1 MKKRLLGIFLTIVS
15 LASMTTFA
23 NAAILSEVL
32 DEYSPMNGVTYQRI
46 RRLESFGWH
55 DVYVVK
61 ADLKE
66 PGIKLDVLRNEDGVS
81 YLEDTLYV
89 AKKND
94 ALAAL
99 NADFF
104 ASKRGQSGRGSAVG
118 VEIVDGELKSSAS
131 VTEAMNTL
139 YKGFESNRFY
149 INAFDFDITLTAKN
163 GNTDKIKVINKYD
176 DLTGIVMYTDD
187 WGEYSVGSVGGSIEV
202 AVNKKGVVVEKVTEA
217 EPIEIPKGGFVL
229 ASHMSYNTFLLDN
242 VEIGDKISV
251 DIKSKPDIEYIETA
265 VGGGGVVLRDGVVP
279 STFSHNITGRQP
291 RSAVG
296 IDETGTVIT
305 LVAVDGRSNKSTGM
319 TQTELG
325 NLMKELGCFTALN
338 LDGGGSTTLVL
349 DRDGEKKVQNN
360 LSNGSARNVANS
372 IGIMSTID
380 KVLSAST
387 AKIDAQQN
395 VFVGTSTPI
404 EVTGYDKYG
413 RKADLSLS
421 RAVYNTNGNG
431 KVSDGVYYPAK
442 TGTMKLTVKIGKV
455 SAEKSFNVLESPG
468 EINFTEGKVALKTGE
483 KYSPILVGK
492 DIKGTSAEIYLK
504 DIDVTVSGDAVEYDN
519 GTLTA
524 KKTGA
529 SVVTAKF
536 GKVTANMVIL
546 VDGAEEISAPENIAI
561 PDEKN
566 TYKDMTHANAFRFSV
581 FGNTREESVLYD
593 RFIMNT
599 ALYKMRRLSDFQVFL
614 GADVNAEQIKNV
626 ADNYVT
632 AKNYNRFD
640 KEDCTFITLPNVSG
654 TIFGSGST
662 SWNSLQKDI
671 NSSHKNLFVF
681 VDRNYISNDEAELRI
696 FKRAL
701 KEASDSGK
709 NVFVFGGG
717 FVNKNTIEDGVRYVN
732 TAGVFPSISLE
743 GTSISYV
750 KYILVTVNGNDVTY
764 EYKPILGD

>member
-1 MKKRLLGIFLTIVS
+1 MI
-15 LASMTTFA
+15 
-23 NAAILSEVL
+23 
-32 DEYSPMNGVTYQRI
+32 GVTYQHI

-61 ADLKE
+61 ADLKS
-66 PGIKLDVLRNEDGVS
+66 PGIKLDVLRNQDGIS
-81 YLEDTLYV
+81 YLEDTLYL
-89 AKKND
+89 AKEND

-118 VEIVDGELKSSAS
+118 VEVVDGELKTSAS

-139 YKGFESNRFY
+139 YKEFKDDKFY
-149 INAFDFDITLTAKN
+149 IDAFEFDITLTAKN

-202 AVNKKGVVVEKVTEA
+202 SVDKKGKVLEKVTESD
-217 EPIEIPKGGFVL
+217 PIEIPKGGFVL

-251 DIKSKPDIEYIETA
+251 DIKSTPDFKKIETA
-265 VGGGGVVLRDGVVP
+265 VGGGGVVLREGVVP

-296 IDETGTVIT
+296 IDKTGTVIT
-305 LVAVDGRSNKSTGM
+305 LVAVDGRSDKSTGM

-325 NLMKELGCFTALN
+325 YLMKELGCFTALN
-338 LDGGGSTTLVL
+338 LDGGGSTLMAL
-349 DRDGEKKVQNN
+349 DRDGEKEVVNN
-360 LSNGSARNVANS
+360 LSGGSPRNVANS
-372 IGIMSTID
+372 IGIMSTLD
-380 KVLSAST
+380 DTKLSAVSM
-387 AKIDAQQN
+387 KIDAEDN
-395 VFVGTSTPI
+395 VFLDASTLVKVTS
-404 EVTGYDKYG
+404 YDKYG
-413 RKADLSLS
+413 RKVETKSSKL
-421 RAVYNTNGNG
+421 VYSTDGNGNVLNG
-431 KVSDGVYYPAK
+431 AYYPSK
-442 TGTMKLTVKIGKV
+442 TGVAHLTVKNGKITTKKTF
-455 SAEKSFNVLESPG
+455 AVLDNPR
-468 EINFTEGKVALKTGE
+468 EINFPEVKVALKTGE
-483 KYSPILVGK
+483 KYSPVLEGK
-492 DIKGTSAEIYLK
+492 DINGRTAKIYLN
-504 DIDVTVSGDAVEYDN
+504 DTDVTVSGDAVAYA
-519 GTLTA
+519 GGVLTA
-524 KKTGA
+524 KKKGA
-529 SVVTAKF
+529 SVVCAKF
-536 GKVTANMVIL
+536 GKVTANVVIL
-546 VDGAEEISAPENIAI
+546 VDGAEEISAPENVVI

-566 TYKDMTHANAFRFSV
+566 TYKEMTVKDAFRFSV

-599 ALYKMRRLSDFQVFL
+599 ALYKMLKASDFQVFL
-614 GADVNAEQIKNV
+614 GADVKTEQIENV
-626 ADNYVT
+626 TDNYVM
-632 AKNYNRFD
+632 AKNYNCFN
-640 KEDCTFITLPNVSG
+640 KENCTFITLPNVSG
-654 TIFGSGST
+654 TIFSSGNN
-662 SWNSLQKDI
+662 SWNSLQNDI
-671 NSSHKNLFVF
+671 NNSLKNLFVF
-681 VDRNYISNDEAELRI
+681 VDRNYISNDEAELKI

-750 KYILVTVNGNDVTY
+750 KYVLVTVNGEDVTY
-764 EYKPILGD
+764 EYKSILGD